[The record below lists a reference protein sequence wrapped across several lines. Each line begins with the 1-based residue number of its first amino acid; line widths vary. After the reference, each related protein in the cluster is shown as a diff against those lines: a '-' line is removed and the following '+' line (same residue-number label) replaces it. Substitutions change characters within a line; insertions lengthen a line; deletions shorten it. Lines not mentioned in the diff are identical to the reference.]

1 MMEKGATSFDKLC
14 HKVFSANGNGT
25 DFLSRGTGQR
35 CRWCSNDLEAYYCE
49 SRLFVVE
56 CHSCKIRALIMANN
70 AQEAAYRTFGED
82 YE

>member
-1 MMEKGATSFDKLC
+1 MREKGATEFDKLC

-25 DFLSRGTGQR
+25 DFLSRATGQL
-35 CRWCSNDLEAYYCE
+35 CRRCSNDLEAYYCE
-49 SRLFVVE
+49 NRLFVVE